1 MKLKAKKN
9 TLKIADQRNSIS
21 VAKGVMVAV
30 CISLVLVL
38 LFAFLLKFTNIPE
51 STIKPVNQV
60 IKGLSI
66 LMGVFVGL
74 KRKKE
79 LGLVSGLLIGL
90 IYTIVAFLVFSC
102 LGGVFAFDL
111 TLLTD
116 LLFGAVMGAICGIIC
131 VNLKKS
137 VNFDYSYNSGTRTA
151 KITVVMVAD
160 QIVVNTFTPFVAH
173 EIRHHHQ
180 IVKSDCLTLNTKQFE
195 KLKAAEEKNKTNPFL
210 KMLKHIAYCSQE
222 SEQEAYGQELYHEL
236 CLLKP
241 TQYFYALE
249 DCNAYKVYKRMEK
262 YIAFI
267 EKYKKNSLLY
277 NSLHSL
283 GYDVDIF
290 IDKAKKSCKNFLRR
304 LGRIVALYEKNKER
318 ILSLGENVSYDEY
331 IH

>member
-9 TLKIADQRNSIS
+9 TLKIADHSNSIS

-90 IYTIVAFLVFSC
+90 IYTITAFLVFSC

-137 VNFDYSYNSGTRTA
+137 VN
-151 KITVVMVAD
+151 
-160 QIVVNTFTPFVAH
+160 
-173 EIRHHHQ
+173 
-180 IVKSDCLTLNTKQFE
+180 
-195 KLKAAEEKNKTNPFL
+195 
-210 KMLKHIAYCSQE
+210 
-222 SEQEAYGQELYHEL
+222 
-236 CLLKP
+236 
-241 TQYFYALE
+241 
-249 DCNAYKVYKRMEK
+249 
-262 YIAFI
+262 
-267 EKYKKNSLLY
+267 
-277 NSLHSL
+277 
-283 GYDVDIF
+283 
-290 IDKAKKSCKNFLRR
+290 
-304 LGRIVALYEKNKER
+304 
-318 ILSLGENVSYDEY
+318 
-331 IH
+331 

>member
-66 LMGVFVGL
+66 LIGVFVGL

-90 IYTIVAFLVFSC
+90 IYTIAAFLVFSC

-137 VNFDYSYNSGTRTA
+137 VN
-151 KITVVMVAD
+151 
-160 QIVVNTFTPFVAH
+160 
-173 EIRHHHQ
+173 
-180 IVKSDCLTLNTKQFE
+180 
-195 KLKAAEEKNKTNPFL
+195 
-210 KMLKHIAYCSQE
+210 
-222 SEQEAYGQELYHEL
+222 
-236 CLLKP
+236 
-241 TQYFYALE
+241 
-249 DCNAYKVYKRMEK
+249 
-262 YIAFI
+262 
-267 EKYKKNSLLY
+267 
-277 NSLHSL
+277 
-283 GYDVDIF
+283 
-290 IDKAKKSCKNFLRR
+290 
-304 LGRIVALYEKNKER
+304 
-318 ILSLGENVSYDEY
+318 
-331 IH
+331 

>member
-9 TLKIADQRNSIS
+9 TLKIADHSNSIS

-131 VNLKKS
+131 VNFKKS
-137 VNFDYSYNSGTRTA
+137 VN
-151 KITVVMVAD
+151 
-160 QIVVNTFTPFVAH
+160 
-173 EIRHHHQ
+173 
-180 IVKSDCLTLNTKQFE
+180 
-195 KLKAAEEKNKTNPFL
+195 
-210 KMLKHIAYCSQE
+210 
-222 SEQEAYGQELYHEL
+222 
-236 CLLKP
+236 
-241 TQYFYALE
+241 
-249 DCNAYKVYKRMEK
+249 
-262 YIAFI
+262 
-267 EKYKKNSLLY
+267 
-277 NSLHSL
+277 
-283 GYDVDIF
+283 
-290 IDKAKKSCKNFLRR
+290 
-304 LGRIVALYEKNKER
+304 
-318 ILSLGENVSYDEY
+318 
-331 IH
+331 